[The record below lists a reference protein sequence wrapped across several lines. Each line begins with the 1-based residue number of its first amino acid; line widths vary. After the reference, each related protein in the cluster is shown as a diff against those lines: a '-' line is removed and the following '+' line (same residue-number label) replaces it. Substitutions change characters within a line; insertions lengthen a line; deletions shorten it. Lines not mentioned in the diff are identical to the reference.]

1 MNKKH
6 YILPAAKKLIIGL
19 LTISGVLLLIL
30 FSSLFSGALPGLSWS
45 IGLALCVLVLGV
57 AAVRLIWI
65 PERRLKQ
72 SEEWFMN
79 DQMYD
84 HMFTLDTYLSPEEDK
99 VIQHFHNLLN
109 KQNVLELSKKQAE
122 YLALQNQINPHFLYN
137 TLEAIRGDALCLGA
151 KGIAETTEALA
162 TFFRYTITEMKDLVT
177 VEDELENVYNYFTIQ
192 QYRFGEKMRMEI
204 VMGDTTEAYHCQI
217 PKLTLQPIVE
227 NAIYHGIE
235 NKAQGGHIRIT
246 VETTEKR
253 LLISVK
259 DDGRGIPADEVGLI
273 NQKLGKVAVS
283 FINDGK
289 KQRGGIALRNVAQRI
304 KLLFGEEY
312 GLYLLSTEGLGTEV
326 HITLPKMI
334 MNQSEVVP
342 HENGTSAH

>member
-6 YILPAAKKLIIGL
+6 YILPEAKRLIVGL
-19 LTISGVLLLIL
+19 FVTSGLLLLIL
-30 FSSLFSGALPGLSWS
+30 FCVVLGGANPGLSLP
-45 IGLALCVLVLGV
+45 IGLGLCVLLLGAGSIRFV
-57 AAVRLIWI
+57 WI
-65 PERRLKQ
+65 PEKRLKQ
-72 SEEWFMN
+72 REELFIN

-84 HMFTLDTYLSPEEDK
+84 QMFALDTYLSPEEDK
-99 VIQHFHNLLN
+99 VIQHFHDLLN

-192 QYRFGEKMRMEI
+192 QYRFGEKMRME
-204 VMGDTTEAYHCQI
+204 VVVVDAPEAYCCQI

-235 NKAQGGHIRIT
+235 NKARGGQIKLT

-259 DDGRGIPADEVGLI
+259 DDGRGIPADEVSRI
-273 NQKLGKVAVS
+273 NQKLEKVAVS

-289 KQRGGIALRNVAQRI
+289 KQRGGIALRNVAQRV

-326 HITLPKMI
+326 RITLPKII
-334 MNQSEVVP
+334 MNKGEVLL
-342 HENGTSAH
+342 HENGTPAH